1 MDWLILAL
9 VSAFFL
15 GIYDVLKKFALND
28 NAVFPTLFF
37 VTLTG
42 TLFFTP
48 FILVSKYA
56 PELLEGKILFIPPIT
71 WHEHFLIFLKSI
83 LVTVSWSLSYLAL
96 RNLPITIVSP
106 IRATSPL
113 WTLFGA
119 MLIFGERLNPL
130 QWVGIIVTLGFFYQ
144 FTFAGKKEGIHF
156 KSNVWIWCIIGGT
169 LSGATSSL
177 YDKYLLTSMDM
188 DKMALQAWFTFYQV
202 FLLIPMVLFYWKPRK
217 HKYPFQWRWAI
228 PFIAVFLLIADF
240 LYFYA
245 LSIPDSL
252 VSIVSPIRRSGVVVA
267 FIFGAFMFKEQNLTR
282 KAYLLIG
289 ILAGIF
295 IIMYGSR

>member
-1 MDWLILAL
+1 MEWLILAL

-15 GIYDVLKKFALND
+15 GIYDVLKKFALNG

-48 FILVSKYA
+48 FIIISTYY
-56 PELLEGKILFIPPIT
+56 PELLQGKLLFIPPISG
-71 WHEHFLIFLKSI
+71 HEHFLIFLKSI
-83 LVTVSWSLSYLAL
+83 LVTISWSLSYLAL

-113 WTLFGA
+113 WTLIGA
-119 MLIFGERLNPL
+119 ILIFGERLNPL
-130 QWVGIIVTLGFFYQ
+130 QWVGIIVTLGFFYL

-169 LSGATSSL
+169 LSGAASSL
-177 YDKYLLTSMDM
+177 YDKYLLSFM
-188 DKMALQAWFTFYQV
+188 DKMAVQAWFTFYQV

-217 HKYPFQWRWAI
+217 DKYPFQWRWAI

-267 FIFGAFMFKEQNLTR
+267 FIFGAFMFKEQNLSR

-295 IIMYGSR
+295 IIMYGSS

>member
-1 MDWLILAL
+1 MDWLVLAL

-15 GIYDVLKKFALND
+15 GVYDVLKKVALNN

-48 FILVSKYA
+48 FILISKFNPA
-56 PELLEGKILFIPPIT
+56 LLEGKMLYIPPMS

-83 LVTVSWSLSYLAL
+83 LVTVSWALSYLAL

-113 WTLFGA
+113 WTLLGA
-119 MLIFGERLNPL
+119 IIIFGERLNPL
-130 QWVGIIVTLGFFYQ
+130 QWLGIIVTLGFFYL

-169 LSGATSSL
+169 LSGAASSL
-177 YDKYLLTSMDM
+177 YDKHLLTFI
-188 DKMALQAWFTFYQV
+188 DKMDVQAWFTFYQV
-202 FLLIPMVLFYWKPRK
+202 FLLIPIVVFYWRPRK
-217 HKYPFQWRWAI
+217 YKYPFQWRWAI

-267 FIFGAFMFKEQNLTR
+267 FLFGAFIFKEQNLSR

-295 IIMYGSR
+295 IVMYGSR

>member
-1 MDWLILAL
+1 MNWIILAL
-9 VSAFFL
+9 ISAFFL
-15 GIYDVLKKFALND
+15 GIYDVLKKLALNG

-48 FILVSKYA
+48 FIVISHFQ
-56 PELLEGKILFIPPIT
+56 PEWLQGKMLYIPPLT
-71 WHEHFLIFLKSI
+71 WKEQFLVFLKSI
-83 LVTVSWSLSYLAL
+83 LVTISWVLSYLAL

-113 WTLFGA
+113 WTLLGA
-119 MLIFGERLNPL
+119 ILLFGEHLNMF
-130 QWVGIIVTLGFFYQ
+130 QWIGVIVTLGFFYL

-169 LSGATSSL
+169 LSGAASSL
-177 YDKYLLTSMDM
+177 YDKYLLTFM
-188 DKMALQAWFTFYQV
+188 DKMAMQAWFTFYQV
-202 FLLIPMVLFYWKPRK
+202 FLLVPMVLFYWRPRK
-217 HKYPFQWRWAI
+217 QKYPFEWRWTI
-228 PFIAVFLLIADF
+228 PLITVFLLIADF
-240 LYFYA
+240 VYFYA
-245 LSIPDSL
+245 LSIPESL

-267 FIFGAFMFKEQNLTR
+267 FLFGAFIFKEQNLTR
-282 KAYLLIG
+282 KAYLLFG